1 MVIMLV
7 ALLWL
12 MLSVLLSALVMI
24 STLVREEY
32 SFHSDV
38 SMLEPTLPQQPLHSQ
53 LNFQVKVQHHLLH
66 LAVVRLQVQV
76 ARLQALAV
84 ARLPQ
89 ARPVL
94 VDHPALVR
102 QALVS
107 LVLQALLARLA
118 VLVAARQVVLEV
130 VLAVQLTH
138 KQPTTPGRR
147 LALSWS

>member
-1 MVIMLV
+1 
-7 ALLWL
+7 
-12 MLSVLLSALVMI
+12 MI
-24 STLVREEY
+24 LISEQEEY
-32 SFHSDV
+32 SSLWAATIKKL
-38 SMLEPTLPQQPLHSQ
+38 SMETSFLQPLHSQ

-107 LVLQALLARLA
+107 LALQALLARLA

-147 LALSWS
+147 LDLSWS